1 MDADAAPTA
10 SGPISKGDPRL
21 RADPERAWTPIE
33 PGHGGEATR
42 AQAGWLEQAEEGA
55 GRGALLLAS
64 ATFLRKLLNHHRN
77 REKVKFYD
85 QMLTSC
91 VKNMSV
97 SRVSYGDAAAAAAE
111 LQSWGRLLI
120 EEHVAT
126 ITILTIMHACESRLS
141 NT

>member
-1 MDADAAPTA
+1 
-10 SGPISKGDPRL
+10 
-21 RADPERAWTPIE
+21 
-33 PGHGGEATR
+33 
-42 AQAGWLEQAEEGA
+42 
-55 GRGALLLAS
+55 
-64 ATFLRKLLNHHRN
+64 
-77 REKVKFYD
+77 
-85 QMLTSC
+85 MLTSC

>member
-1 MDADAAPTA
+1 MQMRRQPHLVRYPRVTLAC
-10 SGPISKGDPRL
+10 GRIPIDPKL
-21 RADPERAWTPIE
+21 ARAWIY
-33 PGHGGEATR
+33 R
-42 AQAGWLEQAEEGA
+42 AQAGWLEQAEEVA
-55 GRGALLLAS
+55 GRGVLLLAS

-77 REKVKFYD
+77 REKVEFYD
-85 QMLTSC
+85 QVLTSC

-97 SRVSYGDAAAAAAE
+97 SVMRDAAAAAAE

>member
-21 RADPERAWTPIE
+21 RADPDRAWTPIE

-55 GRGALLLAS
+55 GRGVLLLAS

-77 REKVKFYD
+77 REKVEFYD
-85 QMLTSC
+85 QVLTSC
-91 VKNMSV
+91 VKNV
-97 SRVSYGDAAAAAAE
+97 DAE
-111 LQSWGRLLI
+111 LQSWGRLML
-120 EEHVAT
+120 EEHVTT
-126 ITILTIMHACESRLS
+126 ITILTITHACESRLS

>member
-21 RADPERAWTPIE
+21 RADPDRAWTPIE

-42 AQAGWLEQAEEGA
+42 AQAGWLEQAEEGV

-77 REKVKFYD
+77 REKVEFYD
-85 QMLTSC
+85 QVLTSC
-91 VKNMSV
+91 VVSV
-97 SRVSYGDAAAAAAE
+97 DAAAAAE

-120 EEHVAT
+120 EEHVTT
-126 ITILTIMHACESRLS
+126 ITILTITHACESRLS

>member
-21 RADPERAWTPIE
+21 RADPDRAWTPIE

-55 GRGALLLAS
+55 GRGVLLLAS

-77 REKVKFYD
+77 REKVEFYD
-85 QMLTSC
+85 QVLTSC

-97 SRVSYGDAAAAAAE
+97 RLVQVMQQQQQSFKAGGD
-111 LQSWGRLLI
+111 
-120 EEHVAT
+120 
-126 ITILTIMHACESRLS
+126 C
-141 NT
+141 